1 MKHLVI
7 LILGLLLFGL
17 PETGNGQS
25 LGDLARKE
33 RARKAKQSQ
42 TGTVVT
48 NDSVKRP
55 GEALKPVFD
64 ATRKDDLDYLLSQ
77 LEDPNPAP
85 QVYLALVPLKDQ
97 AEERLVALLGDPAGR
112 KRISPAAALIIMGD
126 TRGLGAMAELLPTT
140 EELGRKVQFNAGGQS
155 ESGEEFQNALQRTF
169 ESTQAMNLAN
179 FGIWRFVN
187 GAGLTPEALVKRLA
201 GSAIDLTKSPD
212 RGQRVYTAA
221 LRHSDSNVRRA
232 AITLVAAMAEGNDFG
247 YDPDSMGSR
256 NEGPI
261 QDIVSF
267 IATRR

>member
-64 ATRKDDLDYLLSQ
+64 ASRKDDLDYLLSRI
-77 LEDPNPAP
+77 EDPNPAP

-155 ESGEEFQNALQRTF
+155 EAGEDFQNALQRTF

-232 AITLVAAMAEGNDFG
+232 AITLVASHGRG
-247 YDPDSMGSR
+247 KR
-256 NEGPI
+256 L
-261 QDIVSF
+261 
-267 IATRR
+267 RL

>member
-64 ATRKDDLDYLLSQ
+64 ATRKDDLDYLLSR

-85 QVYLALVPLKDQ
+85 QVYLALVPLKT
-97 AEERLVALLGDPAGR
+97 RLKSAWWLSWGTLRDGNVSHR
-112 KRISPAAALIIMGD
+112 RQALIIMGN
-126 TRGLGAMAELLPTT
+126 TRGLEAMAELLPTT
-140 EELGRKVQFNAGGQS
+140 QELGRKVQFNAGGQS

-201 GSAIDLTKSPD
+201 GSAIDLAKSPD

>member
-7 LILGLLLFGL
+7 LILGLLLLGL
-17 PETGNGQS
+17 PETVNGQS

-55 GEALKPVFD
+55 GEALKPIFD
-64 ATRKDDLDYLLSQ
+64 PSRKDDLDYLLSQ
-77 LEDPNPAP
+77 LDDPNPSP
-85 QVYLALVPLKDQ
+85 QVYLALVPLKGQ

-232 AITLVAAMAEGNDFG
+232 AITLVAAMAQGNDFG

-256 NEGPI
+256 NEVPI

>member
-1 MKHLVI
+1 MVNMKHLVI

-48 NDSVKRP
+48 NDSVKKP
-55 GEALKPVFD
+55 GEALKPIFD
-64 ATRKDDLDYLLSQ
+64 TSRKDDLDYLLSR
-77 LEDPNPAP
+77 LDDPNPAP

-140 EELGRKVQFNAGGQS
+140 EELGRKVQFNAGGQR

-169 ESTQAMNLAN
+169 ESTQAINLAN
-179 FGIWRFVN
+179 FGIRRFVN

-256 NEGPI
+256 NQVPI
-261 QDIVSF
+261 
-267 IATRR
+267 

>member
-64 ATRKDDLDYLLSQ
+64 ATRKDDLDYLLSR

-179 FGIWRFVN
+179 F
-187 GAGLTPEALVKRLA
+187 
-201 GSAIDLTKSPD
+201 
-212 RGQRVYTAA
+212 
-221 LRHSDSNVRRA
+221 
-232 AITLVAAMAEGNDFG
+232 
-247 YDPDSMGSR
+247 
-256 NEGPI
+256 
-261 QDIVSF
+261 
-267 IATRR
+267 

>member
-1 MKHLVI
+1 
-7 LILGLLLFGL
+7 
-17 PETGNGQS
+17 
-25 LGDLARKE
+25 
-33 RARKAKQSQ
+33 
-42 TGTVVT
+42 
-48 NDSVKRP
+48 
-55 GEALKPVFD
+55 
-64 ATRKDDLDYLLSQ
+64 
-77 LEDPNPAP
+77 
-85 QVYLALVPLKDQ
+85 
-97 AEERLVALLGDPAGR
+97 
-112 KRISPAAALIIMGD
+112 
-126 TRGLGAMAELLPTT
+126 MAELLPTT
-140 EELGRKVQFNAGGQS
+140 QELGRKVQFNAGGQS

-187 GAGLTPEALVKRLA
+187 GAGLTPEALVKRLAGSAIDLPEALVKRLA

>member
-7 LILGLLLFGL
+7 LILGFLLFGL

-42 TGTVVT
+42 TSAVVT

-64 ATRKDDLDYLLSQ
+64 ATRKDDLDYLLSR

-155 ESGEEFQNALQRTF
+155 ESGEDFQNALQRTF

-179 FGIWRFVN
+179 FGIWRFVD
-187 GAGLTPEALVKRLA
+187 GAGRTPEALVKRLA

-232 AITLVAAMAEGNDFG
+232 AITLVAAMAQGNDFG
-247 YDPDSMGSR
+247 YDPDSMGSS
-256 NEGPI
+256 NEVPI